1 MIGEDDTE
9 FRGLM
14 SDLLLALYLRETKL
28 DIGKWG
34 LGWDEVSILVGALN
48 LGSAADFSPRVRI

>member
-1 MIGEDDTE
+1 VIGEDDTE

-34 LGWDEVSILVGALN
+34 LG
-48 LGSAADFSPRVRI
+48 